1 MNKSFFSTGKNFIEP
16 KLYMNDHWVV
26 NYKVYNFYM
35 DQQSKMA
42 TSTEQ
47 KLSLGK
53 VISKPIS
60 LTQLNC

>member
-35 DQQSKMA
+35 DQQSKIA
-42 TSTEQ
+42 TTAG
-47 KLSLGK
+47 KRLSSHLGF
-53 VISKPIS
+53 
-60 LTQLNC
+60 